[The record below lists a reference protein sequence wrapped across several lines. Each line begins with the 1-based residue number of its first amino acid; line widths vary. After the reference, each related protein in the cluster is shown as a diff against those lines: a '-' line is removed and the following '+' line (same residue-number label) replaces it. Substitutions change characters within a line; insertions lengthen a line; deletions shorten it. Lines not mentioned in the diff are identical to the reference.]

1 MWGEGGGKGEK
12 REERG
17 SEESGRGVVDEK
29 EKTGKRERMGVRE
42 GREERARGGR
52 EEKRKGV
59 WEAKE
64 DGSDINLILSCDSIG
79 PKAVK
84 L

>member
-42 GREERARGGR
+42 GREEGVGSEGGEGR
-52 EEKRKGV
+52 E
-59 WEAKE
+59 KE
-64 DGSDINLILSCDSIG
+64 GSE
-79 PKAVK
+79 
-84 L
+84 